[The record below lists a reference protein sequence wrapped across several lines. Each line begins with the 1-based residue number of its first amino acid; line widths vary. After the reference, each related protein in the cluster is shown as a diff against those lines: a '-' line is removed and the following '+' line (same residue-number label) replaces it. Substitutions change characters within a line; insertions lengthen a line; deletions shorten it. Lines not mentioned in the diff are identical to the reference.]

1 MFSLASLG
9 TIIACVF
16 LLGTFL
22 SVALNVRST
31 MQQMEQ
37 SVGISVFFEP
47 GIYRKKRSDWG
58 RNKEKRRYCHDAVC
72 IC

>member
-1 MFSLASLG
+1 
-9 TIIACVF
+9 
-16 LLGTFL
+16 
-22 SVALNVRST
+22 

-47 GIYRKKRSDWG
+47 GISAEEKIRLGK
-58 RNKEKRRYCHDAVC
+58 NKEKRRYCHDAVC